1 MQFPSAPV
9 LCCACIQNWTV
20 KLLFTPQRECYVRIC
35 IDWTSIV
42 RLVGDLFPLQCPSTH
57 GRRPRPVSSD
67 WDARQRQFAAS
78 SIFRCDS
85 FASRPFRLHRLG
97 SRPSCEI
104 VSESDVVPRPP
115 RFATALPGSLAPL
128 CLGLE
133 SYYGRLF
140 MIERPALGL
149 PV

>member
-9 LCCACIQNWTV
+9 LCCSVLCCAVLCCACIQNRAVT
-20 KLLFTPQRECYVRIC
+20 LLFTPQRECYVRIC

-42 RLVGDLFPLQCPSTH
+42 RLVGDLFLLQCPSTH
-57 GRRPRPVSSD
+57 GQASTSQQRSGRSRRGSSRPL
-67 WDARQRQFAAS
+67 R
-78 SIFRCDS
+78 FRCDL

-104 VSESDVVPRPP
+104 VSESDGVPRPP

-128 CLGLE
+128 CLGRVVL
-133 SYYGRLF
+133 R
-140 MIERPALGL
+140 
-149 PV
+149 